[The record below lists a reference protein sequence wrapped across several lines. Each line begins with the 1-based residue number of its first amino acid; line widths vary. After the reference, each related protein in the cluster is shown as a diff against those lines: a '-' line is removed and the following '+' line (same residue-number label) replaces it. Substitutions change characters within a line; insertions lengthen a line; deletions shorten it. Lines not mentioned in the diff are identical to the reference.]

1 MKVFLIIIQ
10 LITAALLIIA
20 ILLHTAKAEGMGGI
34 GGTARLFG
42 TPKGLEQGLDKI
54 TTGLAVGFI
63 LISLIL
69 GVMK

>member
-1 MKVFLIIIQ
+1 MKPFLIILQ
-10 LITAALLIIA
+10 LITAALLIVA

-54 TTGLAVGFI
+54 TTGLAVAFI
-63 LISLIL
+63 LISLML